1 MLLNKIDFTYCLVV
15 FFVVCLRLRP
25 FWSVFGELALV
36 IFQRNYFGVPVEHQN
51 NSAGKLP
58 PASIPPQI
66 QSRDV
71 AVPCLFTGFAIP
83 PTGRS
88 LAKLLS
94 LARSASEFRTRLFQ
108 TAVDSFTDRI
118 VCRVTRNKPG
128 EGRQRPAV
136 YKQTNKQT
144 NKSTMC
150 VPCLCNLYVNLREG
164 INCYKS
170 LPKQKTIIEDLQPW
184 SKLLG
189 HLRNSLSNWG
199 IFPPPFP
206 LGAMLASLLAL
217 AKSIYCIH

>member
-1 MLLNKIDFTYCLVV
+1 MTLACKRCCVTSGYLQRLVWDVNGFFLTERKNGMLLNKIDFTYCLVV

-36 IFQRNYFGVPVEHQN
+36 IFQRNYSGVPVEQQN

-118 VCRVTRNKPG
+118 VCRVTRIS
-128 EGRQRPAV
+128 PARV
-136 YKQTNKQT
+136 GSGLQSTNKQTNKQT
-144 NKSTMC
+144 SRLC
-150 VPCLCNLYVNLREG
+150 VCHVYA
-164 INCYKS
+164 
-170 LPKQKTIIEDLQPW
+170 
-184 SKLLG
+184 
-189 HLRNSLSNWG
+189 
-199 IFPPPFP
+199 IF
-206 LGAMLASLLAL
+206 M
-217 AKSIYCIH
+217 